1 MERFIIE
8 RQAYPSGPWQFLAQF
23 GERANHDAYVARLI
37 GTYDDYESVTVS
49 GDERWKVVAIVRTDG
64 SRARYKLRRESV

>member
-1 MERFIIE
+1 VERYIIE
-8 RQAYPSGPWQFLAQF
+8 RQAYHGGPWQFLAQF
-23 GERANHDAYVARLI
+23 GEREAHDSYIARLI
-37 GTYDDYESVTVS
+37 GSYDDYESVTVT